1 MTCSPG
7 RMQVWIVVAALGC
20 LSALGIAGAIAAR
33 SASSG
38 AGAEKAIVTVTAPM
52 SATKPIAV
60 AVPVGGA
67 FTIDLASNQTTGYS
81 WRLAKAPNKAV
92 LVSLGSTFAGPTEG
106 RLGMGGVETWTF
118 RAAGAGKVTIV
129 LEYVRPWEKG
139 AKPEKTQAFTVSVS

>member
-7 RMQVWIVVAALGC
+7 RMQVWIAVTMLGC
-20 LSALGIAGAIAAR
+20 VLALGIGGTIAAK
-33 SASSG
+33 SASPG
-38 AGAEKAIVTVTAPM
+38 AAAEKVVVTVTAAM
-52 SATKPIAV
+52 SAKPIPV

-92 LVSLGSTFAGPTEG
+92 LESLGSTFTGPTEG

-118 RAAGAGKVTIV
+118 RAAGPGKATIV

-139 AKPEKTQAFTVSVS
+139 AKPEKTQAFTISIS